1 MLNLV
6 LFKFSV
12 YDSNATY
19 GAQLQ
24 NLKYRNEWKHRGPCK
39 TQEDARQCMIVAND
53 GDDALNIVES
63 IAKDS
68 PLTQTQK
75 ILYGVLTVGGQYAWT
90 RSNRYI
96 TEQGWGELD
105 EVREMGAM
113 YCMISFNIVDA
124 VRYP

>member
-1 MLNLV
+1 MV
-6 LFKFSV
+6 V
-12 YDSNATY
+12 ADDD
-19 GAQLQ
+19 GA
-24 NLKYRNEWKHRGPCK
+24 
-39 TQEDARQCMIVAND
+39 II
-53 GDDALNIVES
+53 IVES

-105 EVREMGAM
+105 EVRERHGG
-113 YCMISFNIVDA
+113 CMILLTGYL